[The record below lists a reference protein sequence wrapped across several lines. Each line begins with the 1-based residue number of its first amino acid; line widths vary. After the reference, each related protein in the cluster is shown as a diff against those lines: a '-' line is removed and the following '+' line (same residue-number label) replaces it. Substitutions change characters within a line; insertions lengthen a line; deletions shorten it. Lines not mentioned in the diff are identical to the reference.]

1 MAHIYSRYTSETRA
15 RAEKVLSGIMA
26 GHALTYASGLAA
38 AYAAV
43 LHYAPAVIA
52 IRKGYHGVH
61 SSIDVF
67 LRTHPNTR
75 IIDID
80 DEYPADLP
88 PSSSTTG
95 TGTGSSASGGLL
107 VWLETP
113 LNPTGEARDIAHYA
127 QRAHAAGTGAH
138 LVVDSTFAP
147 LQRALDHGA
156 DMAMHSGTKY
166 FGGHSDLLVGVLAV
180 REKAAW
186 AALWHDRTYVG
197 ATPGNLESWLLL
209 RSLRTLEVRWQR
221 QSATATKLAAWLRSL
236 AVSTTPPA
244 ELSTADEDRAL
255 LENRIVERVWHAS
268 LQPRRDKDPSATPR
282 EVEGGSDF
290 DPKEQLRH
298 GWPACFA
305 FRVRSS
311 FPPLVS

>member
-1 MAHIYSRYTSETRA
+1 MLFRS
-15 RAEKVLSGIMA
+15 
-26 GHALTYASGLAA
+26 
-38 AYAAV
+38 
-43 LHYAPAVIA
+43 
-52 IRKGYHGVH
+52 
-61 SSIDVF
+61 
-67 LRTHPNTR
+67 
-75 IIDID
+75 
-80 DEYPADLP
+80 
-88 PSSSTTG
+88 
-95 TGTGSSASGGLL
+95 
-107 VWLETP
+107 
-113 LNPTGEARDIAHYA
+113 
-127 QRAHAAGTGAH
+127 
-138 LVVDSTFAP
+138 
-147 LQRALDHGA
+147 
-156 DMAMHSGTKY
+156 
-166 FGGHSDLLVGVLAV
+166 
-180 REKAAW
+180 
-186 AALWHDRTYVG
+186 TYVG